1 MILKRKKHIISF
13 TIFAMLVLMLSVV
26 NANSIKVEQTK
37 LSSGGAEINVHS
49 DNKVREVRFYKKV
62 SDKWILFYIN
72 LESGYNDK
80 KFFISR
86 YKLSTSEGS
95 QIKVVV
101 VDENGEEQ
109 SNVADVSKVPEQTT
123 PTPTST
129 PTPSNSPSSSPSS
142 SPTSSVTPSTE
153 PSPSVSPSA
162 SASSKPSAST
172 SPSSKPSTSPS
183 SSPSNSNVE
192 VKSITLNNTS
202 LTMNAGDTKQLVKT
216 INPSNAKTTLKWSTN
231 NNKVATVDSK
241 GKVTAKAKGTA
252 TITVTTANG
261 KKATCKVTVRD
272 ASGYTTKLNGHKV
285 KLPVGDDRVYILDTQ
300 DFSTSN
306 HRVNASDA
314 IVFESN
320 GKYAMIDT
328 SVNYQSDRVVKYL
341 KDIGANELE
350 FILLTHM
357 HGDHIGGFKK
367 ILDSGIKVKKLYIKD
382 LSNSKSAGK
391 GNFTRVI
398 KNAKKKGVTICYVSK
413 AENKKFS
420 CGDFSYSLYNT
431 SDNLKNHSGNENVNS
446 VTALVTIH
454 GKKCYFTGDI
464 VNDDKVN
471 VNAETKA
478 ANSVGQ
484 VFFYKVAHHSYSPN
498 NSVSAMKKLNPQYG
512 AVTNLK
518 HRTGT
523 DESRSRILNNTR
535 INDSRLKYS
544 ENGTLIYTFTSSGEM
559 KYNKLGN
566 DGRRQKG
573 T

>member
-1 MILKRKKHIISF
+1 MLPKRKKYIISF
-13 TIFAMLVLMLSVV
+13 IIFVMLVLMLNVV

-62 SDKWILFYIN
+62 SDKWILFYTN
-72 LESGYNDK
+72 LESGYNNK

-95 QIKVVV
+95 KIKVVV

-109 SNVADVSKVPEQTT
+109 SNVADVSKVPEQ
-123 PTPTST
+123 
-129 PTPSNSPSSSPSS
+129 PTPSSSPSSSPTSTPSS

-153 PSPSVSPSA
+153 PSPSVSPSV
-162 SASSKPSAST
+162 SPSPSASV

-183 SSPSNSNVE
+183 SSPSNSNVA

-202 LTMNAGDTKQLVKT
+202 LTMTAGATKQLVKT
-216 INPSNAKTTLKWSTN
+216 ITPSNAKTTLKWSTN
-231 NNKVATVDSK
+231 NSKVATVDAN

-272 ASGYTTKLNGHKV
+272 ASGYTTKLNGHTV
-285 KLPVGDDRVYILDTQ
+285 KLPAGNDRIYILDTQ
-300 DFSTSN
+300 DFDATQKKV
-306 HRVNASDA
+306 RASDA

-328 SVNYQSDRVVKYL
+328 SFNFQADRVIKYL
-341 KDIGANELE
+341 NDIGVDELE

-367 ILDSGIKVKKLYIKD
+367 ILNSGIKVKKLYIKD
-382 LSNSKSAGK
+382 LSNSKSEGTNNYA
-391 GNFTRVI
+391 RMI
-398 KNAKKKGVTICYVSK
+398 KNAQKKNVPICFVSK

-420 CGDFSYSLYNT
+420 CGDFKFSLYNT
-431 SDNLKNHSGNENVNS
+431 GDNLKSESGNENVNS

-454 GKKCYFTGDI
+454 GKKCYFSGDI
-464 VNDDKVN
+464 VNDKKLHI
-471 VNAETKA
+471 NAETKA

-484 VFFYKVAHHSYSPN
+484 VFFYKAAHHSYSPN

-518 HRTGT
+518 HHTGT
-523 DESRSRILNNTR
+523 DEARSRILNNSR

-544 ENGTLIYTFTSSGEM
+544 ENGTLIYTFTSTGEL
-559 KYNKLGN
+559 KYNKLAN

>member
-1 MILKRKKHIISF
+1 MLPKRKKYIISF
-13 TIFAMLVLMLSVV
+13 IIFVMLVLMLNVV

-62 SDKWILFYIN
+62 SDKWILFYTN
-72 LESGYNDK
+72 LESGYNNK

-95 QIKVVV
+95 KIKVVV

-109 SNVADVSKVPEQTT
+109 SNVADVSKVPEQ
-123 PTPTST
+123 PT
-129 PTPSNSPSSSPSS
+129 PSSSPSS

-153 PSPSVSPSA
+153 PSPSVSPSV
-162 SASSKPSAST
+162 SPSPSASV

-183 SSPSNSNVE
+183 SSPSNSNVA

-202 LTMNAGDTKQLVKT
+202 LTMTAGATKQLVKT
-216 INPSNAKTTLKWSTN
+216 ITPSNAKTTLKWSTN
-231 NNKVATVDSK
+231 NSKVATVDAN

-272 ASGYTTKLNGHKV
+272 ASGYTTKLNGHTV
-285 KLPVGDDRVYILDTQ
+285 KLPAGNDRIYILDTQ
-300 DFSTSN
+300 DFDATQKKV
-306 HRVNASDA
+306 RASDA

-328 SVNYQSDRVVKYL
+328 SFNFQADRVIKYL
-341 KDIGANELE
+341 NDIGVDELE

-367 ILDSGIKVKKLYIKD
+367 ILNSGIKVKKLYIKD
-382 LSNSKSAGK
+382 LSNSKSEGTNNYA
-391 GNFTRVI
+391 RMI
-398 KNAKKKGVTICYVSK
+398 KNAQKKNVPICFVSK

-420 CGDFSYSLYNT
+420 CGDFKFSLYNT
-431 SDNLKNHSGNENVNS
+431 GDNLKSESGNENVNS

-454 GKKCYFTGDI
+454 GKKCYFSGDI
-464 VNDDKVN
+464 VNDKKLHI
-471 VNAETKA
+471 NAETKA

-484 VFFYKVAHHSYSPN
+484 VFFYKAAHHSYSPN

-518 HRTGT
+518 HHTGT
-523 DESRSRILNNTR
+523 DEARSRILNNSR

-544 ENGTLIYTFTSSGEM
+544 ENGTLIYTFTSTGEL

>member
-1 MILKRKKHIISF
+1 M
-13 TIFAMLVLMLSVV
+13 
-26 NANSIKVEQTK
+26 
-37 LSSGGAEINVHS
+37 
-49 DNKVREVRFYKKV
+49 
-62 SDKWILFYIN
+62 
-72 LESGYNDK
+72 
-80 KFFISR
+80 
-86 YKLSTSEGS
+86 
-95 QIKVVV
+95 
-101 VDENGEEQ
+101 
-109 SNVADVSKVPEQTT
+109 
-123 PTPTST
+123 
-129 PTPSNSPSSSPSS
+129 
-142 SPTSSVTPSTE
+142 TPSTE

-285 KLPVGDDRVYILDTQ
+285 KLPAGNDRVYILDTQ
-300 DFSTSN
+300 DFSPSN

-341 KDIGANELE
+341 KDIGVNELE

-420 CGDFSYSLYNT
+420 CGDFNYSLYNT
-431 SDNLKNHSGNENVNS
+431 SDNLKGHSGNENVNS

-523 DESRSRILNNTR
+523 DKARSRILNNTR

>member
-1 MILKRKKHIISF
+1 MLPKRKKYIISF
-13 TIFAMLVLMLSVV
+13 IIFVMLVLMLNVV

-62 SDKWILFYIN
+62 SDKWILFYTN
-72 LESGYNDK
+72 LESGYNNK

-95 QIKVVV
+95 KIKVVV

-109 SNVADVSKVPEQTT
+109 SNVADVSKVPEQ
-123 PTPTST
+123 
-129 PTPSNSPSSSPSS
+129 PTPSSSPSSSPISTPSS

-153 PSPSVSPSA
+153 PSPSVSPSV
-162 SASSKPSAST
+162 SPSPSASV

-202 LTMNAGDTKQLVKT
+202 LTMTAGATKQLVKT
-216 INPSNAKTTLKWSTN
+216 ITPSNAKTTLKWSTN
-231 NNKVATVDSK
+231 NSKVATVDAN

-272 ASGYTTKLNGHKV
+272 ASGYTTKLNGHTV
-285 KLPVGDDRVYILDTQ
+285 KLPAGNDRIYILDTQ
-300 DFSTSN
+300 DFDATQKKV
-306 HRVNASDA
+306 RASDA

-328 SVNYQSDRVVKYL
+328 SFNFQADRVIKYL
-341 KDIGANELE
+341 NDIGVDELE

-367 ILDSGIKVKKLYIKD
+367 ILNSGIKVKKLYIKD
-382 LSNSKSAGK
+382 LSNSKSEGTNNYA
-391 GNFTRVI
+391 RMI
-398 KNAKKKGVTICYVSK
+398 KNAQKKNVPICFVSK

-420 CGDFSYSLYNT
+420 CGDFKFSLYNT
-431 SDNLKNHSGNENVNS
+431 GDNLKSESGNENVNS

-454 GKKCYFTGDI
+454 GKKCYFSGDI
-464 VNDDKVN
+464 VNDKKLHI
-471 VNAETKA
+471 NAETKA

-484 VFFYKVAHHSYSPN
+484 VFFYKAAHHSYSPN

-523 DESRSRILNNTR
+523 DEARSRILNNSR

-544 ENGTLIYTFTSSGEM
+544 ENGTLIYTFTSTGEL

>member
-1 MILKRKKHIISF
+1 MLPKRKKYIISF
-13 TIFAMLVLMLSVV
+13 IIFVMLVLMLNVV

-62 SDKWILFYIN
+62 SDKWILFYTN
-72 LESGYNDK
+72 LESGYNNK

-95 QIKVVV
+95 KIKVVV

-109 SNVADVSKVPEQTT
+109 SNVADVSKVPEQ
-123 PTPTST
+123 
-129 PTPSNSPSSSPSS
+129 PTPSSSPSSSPTSTPSS

-153 PSPSVSPSA
+153 PSPSVSPSV
-162 SASSKPSAST
+162 SPSPSASV

-183 SSPSNSNVE
+183 SSPSNSNVA

-202 LTMNAGDTKQLVKT
+202 LTMTAGATKQLVKT
-216 INPSNAKTTLKWSTN
+216 ITPSNAKTTLKWSTN
-231 NNKVATVDSK
+231 NSKVATVDAN

-272 ASGYTTKLNGHKV
+272 ASGYTTKLNGHTV
-285 KLPVGDDRVYILDTQ
+285 KLPAGNDRIYILDTQ
-300 DFSTSN
+300 DFDATQKKV
-306 HRVNASDA
+306 RASDA

-328 SVNYQSDRVVKYL
+328 SFNFQADRVIKYL
-341 KDIGANELE
+341 NDIGVDELE

-367 ILDSGIKVKKLYIKD
+367 ILNSGIKVKKLYIKD
-382 LSNSKSAGK
+382 LSNSKSEGTNNYA
-391 GNFTRVI
+391 RMI
-398 KNAKKKGVTICYVSK
+398 KNAQKKNVPICFVSK

-420 CGDFSYSLYNT
+420 CGDFKFSLYNT
-431 SDNLKNHSGNENVNS
+431 GDNLKSESGNENVNS

-454 GKKCYFTGDI
+454 GKKCYFSGDI
-464 VNDDKVN
+464 VNDKKLHI
-471 VNAETKA
+471 NAETKA

-484 VFFYKVAHHSYSPN
+484 VFFYKAAHHSYSPN

-523 DESRSRILNNTR
+523 DEARSRILNNSR

-544 ENGTLIYTFTSSGEM
+544 ENGTLIYTFTSTGEL

>member
-1 MILKRKKHIISF
+1 MLPKRKKYIISF
-13 TIFAMLVLMLSVV
+13 IIFVMLVLMLNVV

-62 SDKWILFYIN
+62 SDKWILFYTN
-72 LESGYNDK
+72 LESGYNNK

-95 QIKVVV
+95 KIKVVV

-109 SNVADVSKVPEQTT
+109 SNVADVSKVPEQ
-123 PTPTST
+123 
-129 PTPSNSPSSSPSS
+129 PTPSSSPSSSPTSTPSS

-153 PSPSVSPSA
+153 PSPSVSPSV
-162 SASSKPSAST
+162 SPSPSASV

-183 SSPSNSNVE
+183 SSPSNSNVA

-202 LTMNAGDTKQLVKT
+202 LTMTAGATKQLVKT
-216 INPSNAKTTLKWSTN
+216 ITPSNAKTTLKWSTN
-231 NNKVATVDSK
+231 NSKVATVDAN

-272 ASGYTTKLNGHKV
+272 ASGYTTKLNGHTV
-285 KLPVGDDRVYILDTQ
+285 KLPAGNDRIYILDTQ
-300 DFSTSN
+300 DFDATQKKV
-306 HRVNASDA
+306 RASDA

-328 SVNYQSDRVVKYL
+328 SFNFQADRVIKYL
-341 KDIGANELE
+341 NDIGVDELE

-367 ILDSGIKVKKLYIKD
+367 ILNSGIKVKKLYIKD
-382 LSNSKSAGK
+382 LSNSKSEGTNNYA
-391 GNFTRVI
+391 RMI
-398 KNAKKKGVTICYVSK
+398 KNAQKKNVPICFVSK

-420 CGDFSYSLYNT
+420 CGDFKFSLYNT
-431 SDNLKNHSGNENVNS
+431 GDNLKSESGNENVNS
-446 VTALVTIH
+446 VTALITIH
-454 GKKCYFTGDI
+454 GKKCYFSGDI
-464 VNDDKVN
+464 VNDKKLHI
-471 VNAETKA
+471 NAETKA

-484 VFFYKVAHHSYSPN
+484 VFFYKAAHHSYSPN

-518 HRTGT
+518 HHTGT
-523 DESRSRILNNTR
+523 DEARSRILNNSR

-544 ENGTLIYTFTSSGEM
+544 ENGTLIYTFTSTGEL

>member
-1 MILKRKKHIISF
+1 MLPKRKKYIISF
-13 TIFAMLVLMLSVV
+13 IIFVMLVLMLNVV

-62 SDKWILFYIN
+62 SDKWILFYTN
-72 LESGYNDK
+72 LESGYNNK

-95 QIKVVV
+95 KIKVVV

-109 SNVADVSKVPEQTT
+109 SNVADVSKVPEQ
-123 PTPTST
+123 
-129 PTPSNSPSSSPSS
+129 PTPSSSPSSSPISTPSS

-153 PSPSVSPSA
+153 PSPSVSPSV
-162 SASSKPSAST
+162 SPSPSASV

-202 LTMNAGDTKQLVKT
+202 LTMTAGATKQLVKT
-216 INPSNAKTTLKWSTN
+216 ITPSNAKTTLTWSTN
-231 NNKVATVDSK
+231 NSKVATVDAN

-272 ASGYTTKLNGHKV
+272 ASGYTTKLNGHTV
-285 KLPVGDDRVYILDTQ
+285 KLPAGNDRIYILDTQ
-300 DFSTSN
+300 DFDATQKKV
-306 HRVNASDA
+306 RASDA

-328 SVNYQSDRVVKYL
+328 SFNFQADRVIKYL
-341 KDIGANELE
+341 NDIGVDELE

-367 ILDSGIKVKKLYIKD
+367 ILNSGIKVKKLYIKD
-382 LSNSKSAGK
+382 LSNSKSEGTNNYA
-391 GNFTRVI
+391 RMI
-398 KNAKKKGVTICYVSK
+398 KNAQKKNVPICFVSK

-420 CGDFSYSLYNT
+420 CGDFKFSLYNT
-431 SDNLKNHSGNENVNS
+431 GDNLKSESGNENVNS

-454 GKKCYFTGDI
+454 GKKCYFSGDI
-464 VNDDKVN
+464 VNDKKLHI
-471 VNAETKA
+471 NAETKA

-484 VFFYKVAHHSYSPN
+484 VFFYKAAHHSYSPN

-523 DESRSRILNNTR
+523 DEARSRILNNSR

-544 ENGTLIYTFTSSGEM
+544 ENGTLIYTFTSTGEL

>member
-1 MILKRKKHIISF
+1 MLPKRKKYIISF
-13 TIFAMLVLMLSVV
+13 IIFVMLVLMLNVV

-62 SDKWILFYIN
+62 SDKWILFYTN
-72 LESGYNDK
+72 LESGYNNK

-95 QIKVVV
+95 KIKVVV

-109 SNVADVSKVPEQTT
+109 SNVADVSKVPEQ
-123 PTPTST
+123 
-129 PTPSNSPSSSPSS
+129 PTPSSSPSSSPTSTPSS

-153 PSPSVSPSA
+153 PSPSVSPSV
-162 SASSKPSAST
+162 SPSPSASV

-183 SSPSNSNVE
+183 SSPSNSNVA

-202 LTMNAGDTKQLVKT
+202 LTMTAGATKQLVKT
-216 INPSNAKTTLKWSTN
+216 ITPSNAKTTLKWSTN
-231 NNKVATVDSK
+231 NSKVATVDAN

-272 ASGYTTKLNGHKV
+272 ASGYTTKLNGHTV
-285 KLPVGDDRVYILDTQ
+285 KLPAGNDRIYILDTQ
-300 DFSTSN
+300 DFDATQKKV
-306 HRVNASDA
+306 RASDA

-328 SVNYQSDRVVKYL
+328 SFNFQADRVIKYL
-341 KDIGANELE
+341 NDIGVDELE

-367 ILDSGIKVKKLYIKD
+367 ILNSGIKVKKLYIKD
-382 LSNSKSAGK
+382 LSNSKSEGTNNYA
-391 GNFTRVI
+391 RMI
-398 KNAKKKGVTICYVSK
+398 KNAQKKNVPICFVSK

-420 CGDFSYSLYNT
+420 CGDFKFSLYNT
-431 SDNLKNHSGNENVNS
+431 GDNLKSESGNENVNS

-454 GKKCYFTGDI
+454 GKKCYFSGDI
-464 VNDDKVN
+464 VNDKKLHI
-471 VNAETKA
+471 NAETKA

-484 VFFYKVAHHSYSPN
+484 VFFYKAAHHSYSPN

-518 HRTGT
+518 HHTGT
-523 DESRSRILNNTR
+523 DEARSRILNNSR

-544 ENGTLIYTFTSSGEM
+544 ENGTLIYTFTSTGEL